1 MRSRLAANL
10 LRKSRMTPSHID
22 SFLSMVRVR
31 ARHSSEERLMVAV
44 LEDAIEAYRH
54 PETLESRSDARAT
67 AAWFRSPDRTS
78 PFSFLRVCETLR
90 LDPRAVRAALA
101 QERFDHMLAA

>member
-1 MRSRLAANL
+1 
-10 LRKSRMTPSHID
+10 MTPNHID
-22 SFLSMVRVR
+22 SLLTMVRVR
-31 ARHSSEERLMVAV
+31 ARNVSEERLMAAV

-54 PETLESRSDARAT
+54 PETLDDRSDARET

-78 PFSFLRVCETLR
+78 PLSFVRVCDTLR

-101 QERFDHMLAA
+101 QERLDHTLAA